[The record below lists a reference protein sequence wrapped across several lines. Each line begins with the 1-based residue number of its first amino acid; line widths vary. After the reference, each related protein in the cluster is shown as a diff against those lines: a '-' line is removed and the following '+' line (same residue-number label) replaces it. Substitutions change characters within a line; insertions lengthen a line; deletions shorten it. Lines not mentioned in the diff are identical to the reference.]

1 MTRGYSLMEL
11 LVALAIMAVIVV
23 VATPAVQA
31 SVDRMTLS
39 ADARTVMTALRRLR
53 EEALDRQIDIAV
65 SVPGSAA
72 SELAVSTG
80 EVVTLSSGTSVR
92 AAPAQ
97 GVVIAWDGTIRGT
110 LTLARGSREVRVAAD
125 PLTGRLGGGGR

>member
-1 MTRGYSLMEL
+1 MMRGYSLMEL

-65 SVPGSAA
+65 SVPGGAA
-72 SELAVSTG
+72 SELGVSNG
-80 EVVTLSSGTSVR
+80 EVVALSPGTAVR
-92 AAPAQ
+92 AEPAQ

-110 LTLARGSREVRVAAD
+110 LTLARGSRQVTVTAD
-125 PLTGRLGGGGR
+125 PLTGRLGGGER

>member
-23 VATPAVQA
+23 VATPVVQA

-53 EEALDRQIDIAV
+53 EAAMDRQVDITVAV
-65 SVPGSAA
+65 SRNGGAA
-72 SELAVSTG
+72 LAVSTG
-80 EVVTLSSGTSVR
+80 ETIALTAGTSVR
-92 AAPAQ
+92 AAPVQ
-97 GVVIAWDGTIRGT
+97 GVVVAWDGTIRGSV
-110 LTLARGSREVRVAAD
+110 TLARGSRQAIVTAD
-125 PLTGRLGGGGR
+125 PLTGRLGGDAR

>member
-1 MTRGYSLMEL
+1 MMRGYSLMEL
-11 LVALAIMAVIVV
+11 LVAFAIMAVIVV

-65 SVPGSAA
+65 SVSGSA
-72 SELAVSTG
+72 SQLAVSTG
-80 EVVTLSSGTSVR
+80 EVVALSSGTSVR

-125 PLTGRLGGGGR
+125 PLTGRLGGGGQ